1 MFTFLNQRYGLKQLI
16 LDWASSLVQAIKIY
30 SLEDAAIDLF
40 GKILKNS
47 VDEDFWQAQ
56 EAMKLQ
62 LT

>member
-1 MFTFLNQRYGLKQLI
+1 M
-16 LDWASSLVQAIKIY
+16 QAIKIY